1 LIQEKISK
9 EILSWSGVSTGPHR
23 FGGTEFRIGKREM
36 GHIHGD
42 TLADLP
48 FAMQVRNQL
57 IESGR
62 ALPHHILP
70 KSGWVSKW
78 IRGEEDISEV
88 VELFRM
94 QYKRLKMQYSQTD
107 LQNTD
112 PSLELPVIKT

>member
-1 LIQEKISK
+1 MIQEKISK
-9 EILSWSGVSTGPHR
+9 EILSWSGVSTGFHR

-48 FAMQVRNQL
+48 FPMQVRSQL

-62 ALPHHILP
+62 ALSHHILP

-78 IRGEEDISEV
+78 IRDEEDISEV

-94 QYKRLKMQYSQTD
+94 QYKRLNSQD
-107 LQNTD
+107 AIFSN
-112 PSLELPVIKT
+112 